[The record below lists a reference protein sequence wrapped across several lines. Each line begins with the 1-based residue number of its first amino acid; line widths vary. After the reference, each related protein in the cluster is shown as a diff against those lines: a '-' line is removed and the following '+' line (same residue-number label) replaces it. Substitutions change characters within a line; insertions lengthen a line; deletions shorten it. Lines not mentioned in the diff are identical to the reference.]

1 MQRTLESFVR
11 ALRAQDIRVSP
22 AETIDAHRAAET
34 VGYADRELFRDALAT
49 TLAKSASETAR
60 FDALFDTFFSRDEF
74 APTAE
79 DEADRT
85 LAASLP
91 EGEAGQPDLA
101 QMMLE
106 HDGAA
111 LAQAMEAAA
120 ERAGA
125 ADIRLSSQRR
135 LLTRRV
141 LDEVVLGGL
150 EQRIAEARRRSDET
164 GRRLAERLAKARESL
179 FVEAGRYVERQHDL
193 YAAESGRRLREDVL
207 ANQKLTAI
215 DEHELAT
222 MQRLVRRMAKR
233 LASHYSRQVRRAKR
247 GQLDVRRTIRKS
259 LGHGGVPF
267 DLVWK
272 SKTIDRPSIAVL
284 CDVSGSVAQAAHFLL
299 LFLYSLNE
307 VVERLD
313 AFAFSNRLVPV
324 GDILNDEAVSDAI
337 AAVIKRIGMR
347 STDYGLALE
356 DFCALELAKIDRR
369 TTVIMLGDGR
379 TNYVNPR
386 LDLMRAIS
394 ERARAVIWLNPE
406 PESLWTRGDS
416 EMEKYRRFCTIAK
429 SCNSLNELERIIE
442 DVLRTYMPR

>member
-1 MQRTLESFVR
+1 MQRTMENFLR

-22 AETIDAHRAAET
+22 AEAIDAHRAAEA
-34 VGYADRELFRDALAT
+34 VGYADRQLFRDALITTVAKTAT
-49 TLAKSASETAR
+49 ETAR
-60 FDALFDTFFSRDEF
+60 FDHVFDTFFKRDEF
-74 APTAE
+74 LKTAE
-79 DEADRT
+79 DEADEA
-85 LAASLP
+85 LAEELP
-91 EGEAGQPDLA
+91 EEEGQQDLA
-101 QMMLE
+101 HMLLE
-106 HDGAA
+106 HDAAA
-111 LAQAMEAAA
+111 LAQAMEAAG

-125 ADIRLSSQRR
+125 SEIRLSSQRR
-135 LLTRRV
+135 LLTRRL
-141 LDEVVLGGL
+141 LDEMGLGGL
-150 EQRIAEARRRSDET
+150 EQRIAQAGKRDDET
-164 GRRLAERLAKARESL
+164 GRRLAERLAKAREGL
-179 FVEAGRYVERQHDL
+179 FVEAGKYVERQHEL
-193 YAAESGRRLREDVL
+193 YAAESGRKLREDVL
-207 ANQKLTAI
+207 AQQKLTSI

-233 LASHYSRQVRRAKR
+233 LASHYSRQVKRAKR
-247 GQLDVRRTIRKS
+247 GQLDVRRTLRKS

-272 SKTIDRPSIAVL
+272 SKTVDRPSIAVM
-284 CDVSGSVAQAAHFLL
+284 CDVSGSVASAAHFLL

-337 AAVIKRIGMR
+337 AQVIKRIGMR

-356 DFCALELAKIDRR
+356 DFCALELAKITNK
-369 TTVIMLGDGR
+369 TTVIILGDGR

-416 EMEKYRRFCTIAK
+416 EMERYRRFCNVAK
-429 SCNSLNELERIIE
+429 TCNSLAELERIIE

>member
-1 MQRTLESFVR
+1 MQRTMENFIR

-22 AETIDAHRAAET
+22 AEAIDAHRAAKA

-49 TLAKSASETAR
+49 TLAKSGQETAK
-60 FDALFDTFFSRDEF
+60 FDTVFATFFRRDEF
-74 APTAE
+74 LKTPEDAA
-79 DEADRT
+79 DEAMADE
-85 LAASLP
+85 LP
-91 EGEAGQPDLA
+91 EGGDNLTH
-101 QMMLE
+101 MLLE
-106 HDGAA
+106 HDDAA
-111 LAQAMEAAA
+111 LAQAMELAA
-120 ERAGA
+120 ERAGVA
-125 ADIRLSSQRR
+125 EIRLSSQRR
-135 LLTRRV
+135 LLTRRM
-141 LDEVVLGGL
+141 LDEMGLGGL
-150 EQRIAEARRRSDET
+150 EQRIAEA
-164 GRRLAERLAKARESL
+164 GRRDDEKGKQLADRLAKARDAL
-179 FVEAGRYVERQHDL
+179 FAEAGRYVERQHEL
-193 YAAESGRRLREDVL
+193 YASESGRKLREDVL
-207 ANQKLTAI
+207 ANQRLTSI

-222 MQRLVRRMAKR
+222 MQRLVRRMAKN
-233 LASHYSRQVRRAKR
+233 LASKYSRHIRRAKR

-259 LGHGGVPF
+259 LGHGGLPF
-267 DLVWK
+267 DLIWK
-272 SKTIDRPSIAVL
+272 SKTIDRPSIAVM

-324 GDILNDEAVSDAI
+324 GDILNDEAVADAI
-337 AAVIKRIGMR
+337 AMVIKRIGMR

-356 DFCALELAKIDRR
+356 DFCALELAKIDNK
-369 TTVIMLGDGR
+369 TTVIILGDGR

-416 EMEKYRRFCTIAK
+416 EMERYKRFCTVAK
-429 SCNSLNELERIIE
+429 TCSTLAELERIIE

>member
-1 MQRTLESFVR
+1 MQRTMESFIR

-22 AETIDAHRAAET
+22 AEAIDAHRAAEA

-49 TLAKSASETAR
+49 TLAKSGQETAR
-60 FDALFDTFFSRDEF
+60 FDTVFDTFFKRDEF
-74 APTAE
+74 LKTPEDAA
-79 DEADRT
+79 DEAM
-85 LAASLP
+85 ANELP
-91 EGEAGQPDLA
+91 EGGGDLA
-101 QMMLE
+101 HMLLE
-106 HDGAA
+106 HDDAA
-111 LAQAMEAAA
+111 LAQAMELAA
-120 ERAGA
+120 ERAGV

-135 LLTRRV
+135 LLTRRM
-141 LDEVVLGGL
+141 LDEMGLGSL
-150 EQRIAEARRRSDET
+150 EQRIAEA
-164 GRRLAERLAKARESL
+164 GRRDDEKGKQLADRLAKARDAL
-179 FVEAGRYVERQHDL
+179 FAEAGRYVERQHEL
-193 YAAESGRRLREDVL
+193 YASESGRKLREDVL
-207 ANQKLTAI
+207 ANQRLTSI

-222 MQRLVRRMAKR
+222 MQRLVRRMAKN
-233 LASHYSRQVRRAKR
+233 LASKYSRHIRRAKR

-259 LGHGGVPF
+259 LGHGGLPF
-267 DLVWK
+267 DLIWK
-272 SKTIDRPSIAVL
+272 SKRIDRPSIAVM

-324 GDILNDEAVSDAI
+324 GDILNDEAVADAI
-337 AAVIKRIGMR
+337 AMVIKRIGMR

-356 DFCALELAKIDRR
+356 DFCALELAKIDNK
-369 TTVIMLGDGR
+369 TTVIILGDGR

-416 EMEKYRRFCTIAK
+416 EMERYKRFCTVAK
-429 SCNSLNELERIIE
+429 TCSTLAELERIIE

>member
-1 MQRTLESFVR
+1 MQRTMESFIR

-22 AETIDAHRAAET
+22 AEAIDAHRAAEN

-49 TLAKSASETAR
+49 TLAKTAQETTT
-60 FDALFDTFFSRDEF
+60 FDVVFDTFFKRDEF
-74 APTAE
+74 LQTPE
-79 DEADRT
+79 DAADRA
-85 LAASLP
+85 LAEALP
-91 EGEAGQPDLA
+91 EGGGDLA
-101 QMMLE
+101 HMLLE
-106 HDGAA
+106 HDDAA
-111 LAQAMEAAA
+111 LAQAMEGAA
-120 ERAGA
+120 ERANV

-135 LLTRRV
+135 LLTRRL
-141 LDEVVLGGL
+141 LDEMGLGGL
-150 EQRIAEARRRSDET
+150 EQRIAEAGRRSDET
-164 GRRLAERLAKARESL
+164 GQRLAERLAKAREAL
-179 FVEAGRYVERQHDL
+179 FVEAGRYVERQHEL
-193 YAAESGRRLREDVL
+193 YAAESGRKLREDVL
-207 ANQKLTAI
+207 AQQKLTSI

-222 MQRLVRRMAKR
+222 MQRLVRRMAKN
-233 LASHYSRQVRRAKR
+233 LASKYSRHIRRAKR

-259 LGHGGVPF
+259 LGHGGLPF

-272 SKTIDRPSIAVL
+272 SKTIDRPSIAVM

-337 AAVIKRIGMR
+337 AMVIKRIGMR

-356 DFCALELAKIDRR
+356 DFCALELAKIDNK
-369 TTVIMLGDGR
+369 TTVIILGDGR

-416 EMEKYRRFCTIAK
+416 EMERYKRFCNVAK
-429 SCNSLNELERIIE
+429 TCATAADLERIIE